1 MYCNQCGTQL
11 PDGAKFCQNCGS
23 AVTGKPEN
31 EKQKM
36 KPIDR
41 PAVNHSTE
49 CGGGKKKLLIPA
61 IAVVLLIAVIGM
73 VMGGQ
78 KHEVVDV
85 IPEPLYYYGMDGITE
100 EVGKTEKHITISS
113 DEENLWN
120 QTASYINLLKSGL
133 YPYETHDEV
142 LDGGTYTWY
151 FAYNGSADL
160 QADMQTLFKVK
171 YQADDRAG
179 RAATVKFEFYNLK
192 DFELSSSQQ
201 YSNTAEDFGT
211 PPFLE
216 QYYNPAPAVTVP
228 SSSASA
234 AVQER
239 DDDDDTRSSSTP
251 SYNRDLYDAKPI
263 CGVCNGDGDCNTCSG
278 DGYLQSS
285 ASGKEDRNCYKC
297 SGSGNCRSCGG
308 DGRL

>member
-1 MYCNQCGTQL
+1 MVIVMYCNQCGTQL
-11 PDGAKFCQNCGS
+11 PDGAKFCQNCGH
-23 AVTGKPEN
+23 AVTDSAKQ
-31 EKQKM
+31 EKQKPVKM
-36 KPIDR
+36 
-41 PAVNHSTE
+41 PAGSPKA
-49 CGGGKKKLLIPA
+49 GGGINIKKLLIPA
-61 IAVVLLIAVIGM
+61 AAIVLILIAVMG
-73 VMGGQ
+73 MGGQ

-85 IPEPLYYYGMDGITE
+85 IPDPLYYYGMDGETEDIT
-100 EVGKTEKHITISS
+100 KTEQHITIRSN
-113 DEENLWN
+113 EENLWN

-133 YPYETHDEV
+133 YPYETHDEA

-151 FAYNGSADL
+151 FAYNGSAGL
-160 QADMQTLFKVK
+160 QEDTGTLFKVV
-171 YQADDRAG
+171 YQADDRVG
-179 RAATVKFEFYNLK
+179 KAATVKFEFYNLK

-216 QYYNPAPAVTVP
+216 QYYNPAPAVAVP
-228 SSSASA
+228 SSSTTTVVLDS
-234 AVQER
+234 
-239 DDDDDTRSSSTP
+239 DDEEDTRSSTP

-263 CGVCNGDGDCNTCSG
+263 CGVCDGDGDCNTCSG

-285 ASGKEDRNCYKC
+285 ASGKEDRNCYSC